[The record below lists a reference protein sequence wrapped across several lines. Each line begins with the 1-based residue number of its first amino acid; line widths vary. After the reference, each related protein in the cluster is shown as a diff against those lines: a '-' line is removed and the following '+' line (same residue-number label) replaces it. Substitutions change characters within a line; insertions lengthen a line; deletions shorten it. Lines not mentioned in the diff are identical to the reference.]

1 MLEVVDFIFGPSC
14 ANPTAYCQGGGPVT
28 GLGAPPDPG
37 DAGQQQDPRL
47 HQEEGGQAL
56 AAGQDHALLEYFD
69 LMPPISAFDIF

>member
-1 MLEVVDFIFGPSC
+1 MLFSMGQLVPILL
-14 ANPTAYCQGGGPVT
+14 PTAQGGGPVP
-28 GLGAPPDPG
+28 GPGAPPDPG